1 MDLYYEFVQLDDTIM
16 MVNIMFNLLIKLYD
30 VDIILF
36 HLIMEI
42 FVYLIINLG
51 YKISN
56 GLFHMCYLLMYEI
69 RDYGYLDLGYIWLFY
84 RFINE
89 DVLLIQVALK
99 WNVSIQ
105 QL

>member
-1 MDLYYEFVQLDDTIM
+1 MDLYYEFVQLGDTIM

-56 GLFHMCYLLMYEI
+56 VLFHMCYLLMYEL
-69 RDYGYLDLGYIWLFY
+69 RYYGYLDLSYIWLFY
-84 RFINE
+84 RFISE
-89 DVLLIQVALK
+89 DELLIQVALK
-99 WNVSIQ
+99 
-105 QL
+105 

>member
-69 RDYGYLDLGYIWLFY
+69 RDYRYLNLRYIWLFC
-84 RFINE
+84 RFISE

-99 WNVSIQ
+99 
-105 QL
+105 